1 MNEVEIWKKVEE
13 FFIKNFDMEALEY
26 AFLLKLEKKV

>member
-13 FFIKNFDMEALEY
+13 FFIKNFDMEANPPV
-26 AFLLKLEKKV
+26 KMIKST